1 LSTKNSIHSNL
12 KYIGELK
19 TTELPVYKNSDFY
32 LELKGRIEGYL
43 KNKGIKNTK
52 ELSNFQV
59 FNTFFVLFGLMFFY
73 YMSSYSLNQNIL
85 NRVVYALLSGLFFHF
100 SMVNFIDSKD
110 RFTFG
115 MICKFYFILTSFRS
129 HMAFTKYPFVW
140 QYFGNMCDIFCG
152 ISLCNWRHRH
162 TIGLRFFF
170 FIFRSSHLDECSW

>member
-1 LSTKNSIHSNL
+1 LEISAGREITNLFEVYHKLSTKNSINSNL

-43 KNKGIKNTK
+43 KTKGIKNTK

-73 YMSSYSLNQNIL
+73 YMSSYSLSQSL
-85 NRVVYALLSGLFFHF
+85 FSRTMYAMLSGLFFHF
-100 SMVNFIDSKD
+100 SMVYFVVFMS

-115 MICKFYFILTSFRS
+115 MICK
-129 HMAFTKYPFVW
+129 
-140 QYFGNMCDIFCG
+140 
-152 ISLCNWRHRH
+152 
-162 TIGLRFFF
+162 
-170 FIFRSSHLDECSW
+170 